1 MKSKKKLIRII
12 KKIFLTNIKNNTKIS
27 KLIDQYLIPQEL
39 EKKSN
44 AEVSTPYKL
53 RNKMLDKIPLEFWTK
68 KRKVFEPCSG
78 KGGFIIDII
87 DRFMYGL
94 KYRYKDKK
102 KRYKIIVEKCLYFC
116 DINPTNIFVCKLLID
131 PYNEYKIN
139 YHEGNTLEL
148 NIKDKFNIDGF
159 DAVIGNPP
167 YQAPRKKE
175 NKTKGGGGDLLWNKF
190 VKISI
195 NKWLIKNG
203 YLCYVHP
210 AGWRKPCGLYDTRN
224 KFDGLLDLMTK
235 ENYMK
240 YININDTK
248 EGIKQFKCGTRF
260 DWYIIKNTKNIKNT
274 IINDENNEII
284 ELNLSNIPFI
294 PNSNIN
300 LILNKISN
308 NIKDNIYVLRPGS
321 DVRRDYISDKKN
333 NQYKNILIHSTPL
346 SGVRYKYSNIK
357 KSTDHFGI
365 KKIIFGETGINKNI
379 VLDKDGKYG
388 ITSSSFGF
396 EVKKDFEKIKEYML
410 SDEFSKIIKSCN
422 WSNYRIDWRLFTYF
436 KKDFWT

>member
-87 DRFMYGL
+87 DRFMIGL
-94 KYRYKDKK
+94 KDRYKDKK

-148 NIKDKFNIDGF
+148 DIKEKFNIDGF

-167 YQAPRKKE
+167 YNAAGNTGTGHTIWQYFTFKSLDE
-175 NKTKGGGGDLLWNKF
+175 WLL
-190 VKISI
+190 
-195 NKWLIKNG
+195 KNG

-210 AGWRKPCGLYDTRN
+210 AGWRKPDNYKIN
-224 KFDGLLDLMTK
+224 NILLSDLMKKKNWMMYLEIHNTK
-235 ENYMK
+235 DGMK
-240 YININDTK
+240 IFN
-248 EGIKQFKCGTRF
+248 CGTRY
-260 DWYIIKNTKNIKNT
+260 DWYIIKICDKNNNTEIK
-274 IINDENNEII
+274 DENGII
-284 ELNLSNIPFI
+284 CNLNLKKIKFI
-294 PNSNIN
+294 PNFKIKQFVK
-300 LILNKISN
+300 LIGNYERCYKRCFAHS
-308 NIKDNIYVLRPGS
+308 S
-321 DVRRDYISDKKN
+321 TKKN
-333 NQYKNILIHSTPL
+333 LVSKKKDAI
-346 SGVRYKYSNIK
+346 YKYKLVHTTPIK
-357 KSTDHFGI
+357 EIKYLYTNDNTIGYFGV
-365 KKIIFGETGINKNI
+365 KKIIFGDSGINHVI
-379 VLDKDGKYG
+379 IDDSGKYG
-388 ITSSSFGF
+388 VTEHALSLKYDNIN
-396 EVKKDFEKIKEYML
+396 EAEKIKEFLL
-410 SDEFSKIIKSCN
+410 SEYFKNFLKAVS
-422 WSNYRIDWRLFTYF
+422 WSNYQIDWKIFNHL